1 MAESL
6 READII
12 SRKSVA
18 QKVVPPCHGESATGF
33 EPMAGIAIPHVGSS
47 SLTPPPRNLHSLVT
61 MQKMGK
67 LQPARIEYYRV
78 CLLEAFISGSS
89 NARVGTSSRKHTI
102 SFWGSF
108 ITLQYQPAP
117 YIKTRWGPPEHM
129 SLDHHPREV
138 IKT

>member
-47 SLTPPPRNLHSLVT
+47 SLTPPPRNLRSLVT

-67 LQPARIEYYRV
+67 LQPARIDYYRV
-78 CLLEAFISGSS
+78 CLLEAFLWIFKCSS
-89 NARVGTSSRKHTI
+89 WNFKSHAYYILLGKFHHLAVPKRLVGRYNPNI
-102 SFWGSF
+102 LVWI
-108 ITLQYQPAP
+108 ITPGRLE
-117 YIKTRWGPPEHM
+117 T
-129 SLDHHPREV
+129 
-138 IKT
+138 